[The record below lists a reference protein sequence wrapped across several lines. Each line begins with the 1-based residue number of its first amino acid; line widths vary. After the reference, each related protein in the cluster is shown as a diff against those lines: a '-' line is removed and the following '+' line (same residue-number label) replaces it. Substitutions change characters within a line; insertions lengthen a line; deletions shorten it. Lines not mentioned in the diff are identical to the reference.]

1 MPSDF
6 IPEGGGD
13 GNDAALESGTFADF
27 VPSREEGEP
36 EQEEAK
42 PAVVLSPKT
51 HKLLASA
58 GLTGE
63 ETTGLSDETLLDID
77 GVGPA
82 TLEAIREAYPVE

>member
-6 IPEGGGD
+6 IPEGEGE

-27 VPSREEGEP
+27 VPGKDQDEEV
-36 EQEEAK
+36 QEVK
-42 PAVVLSPKT
+42 PRTVLSPKT

-58 GLTGE
+58 GLSGE
-63 ETTGLSDETLLDID
+63 DTIDLTDETLLDID
-77 GVGPA
+77 GLGPK